1 MHTQLLANAL
11 LSLSLSERRD
21 EAGQLISS
29 FEALKAS
36 FAADQQDDFC
46 KWFEVT
52 LNNDL
57 LADGLS
63 LSDVASARGSGL
75 DEIRAL
81 LAALTRQ
88 LPEAQVRFNNL
99 LLRKRKREGAQGG
112 YAVLTC
118 SKTSF

>member
-1 MHTQLLANAL
+1 MFPRLLANAF
-11 LSLSLSERRD
+11 LSLSLSDRRD
-21 EAGQLISS
+21 EAGLLIAS

-36 FAADQQDDFC
+36 FAADQHDDFC
-46 KWFEVT
+46 TWFEVT

-112 YAVLTC
+112 
-118 SKTSF
+118 